1 LLFDPPP
8 LKPVARASPAFFV
21 PRHSRYAVVMAGG
34 SGTRFWPRSR
44 QRTPK
49 QFLPIVGGQ
58 SMLRETVAR
67 VTPLVGPAHVLVVA
81 GRSQARAVRAELPR
95 LAARN
100 LLAEPMGRNTAAAIA
115 LAALV
120 LERRTP
126 GASMVVLPA
135 DHAIAAHGV
144 FRADLRLA
152 LGVAERT
159 GSLVTLGLPPTCPE
173 TGYGYIRPGVAV
185 RGTRGRVARVAGFI
199 EKPNRERAE
208 ALVAEGRVLWNAGI
222 FAWRAAD
229 VLAEL
234 RAWVPEVVEPLAA
247 ALPRGV
253 RALAA
258 AYRRIPSI
266 SIDHGVLERSARVT
280 VVRARFPWSD
290 VGSWA
295 AVEPFW
301 RTAGNGH
308 NTVRGRALPIDSR
321 GCVVDSPER
330 LVALVGVEDLVV
342 VDAGDAVLVCRK
354 DRAQDVRLVVAELRR
369 RGLARY
375 L

>member
-1 LLFDPPP
+1 MHPAIL
-8 LKPVARASPAFFV
+8 VSPT
-21 PRHSRYAVVMAGG
+21 SRYAVVMAGG

-49 QFLPIVGGQ
+49 QFLPIVGGR
-58 SMLRETVAR
+58 SMLQETVAR
-67 VTPLVGPAHVLVVA
+67 VEPLVGASRVVVVA
-81 GRSQARAVRAELPR
+81 ARSHASAVRAQLPR
-95 LAARN
+95 LPARN
-100 LLAEPMGRNTAAAIA
+100 FLAEPVGRNTAAAIA

-126 GASMVVLPA
+126 GTSMVVLPA
-135 DHAIAAHGV
+135 DHAISAHAV

-152 LGVAERT
+152 LRVAERT
-159 GSLVTLGLPPTCPE
+159 GALVTLGLPPTHPE
-173 TGYGYIRPGVAV
+173 TGYGYIRPAGAMA
-185 RGTRGRVARVAGFI
+185 GTRGRVARVAAFI
-199 EKPNRERAE
+199 EKPDRRRAE
-208 ALVAEGRVLWNAGI
+208 ALLRDGRVLWNAGI

-234 RAWVPEVVEPLAA
+234 RALVPRVVGPLEA
-247 ALPRGV
+247 ALDRGSG
-253 RALAA
+253 ALAA
-258 AYRRIPSI
+258 AYRRVPAV
-266 SIDHGVLERSARVT
+266 SIDHGVLEHSRRVM

-301 RTAGNGH
+301 RSAANGH

-321 GCVVDSPER
+321 GCVVDSPKR

-354 DRAQDVRLVVAELRR
+354 DRAQDVRLVVDELRR
-369 RGLARY
+369 RRLARY